1 MKVKDLVALL
11 NTRDQESDVYILT
24 KDGREQVGRLTS
36 GKFFNTVDLATKVN
50 LTVDQAEQSLYQLAT
65 YDQLT
70 AEAEED
76 ISTVIGK
83 ERVDT
88 IKAEIKAFQEEMAK
102 ARTQINT
109 EDMFGEEA
117 LEEITE

>member
-36 GKFFNTVDLATKVN
+36 GKFFNTVDLATKVT

-102 ARTQINT
+102 ARTQIST
-109 EDMFGEEA
+109 ENIFDEV
-117 LEEITE
+117 EEITK